1 MLTTFHAHL
10 VTRNLSVFPQ
20 RQIISSNLAYKQCDF
35 TQSNCETIP
44 TGGHRSLMTPR
55 ERDERSRPIRRLL
68 LSFVHFGDV
77 TEGSARLQ
85 TKNMLQHDGLQ
96 SITSKL

>member
-1 MLTTFHAHL
+1 
-10 VTRNLSVFPQ
+10 
-20 RQIISSNLAYKQCDF
+20 
-35 TQSNCETIP
+35 
-44 TGGHRSLMTPR
+44 MTPR
-55 ERDERSRPIRRLL
+55 ERDERSGPIRRLL